1 MSIAYDSQSKT
12 YNVLIRYEED
22 KVVTTI
28 VFWKKKLWS
37 INAQ

>member
-12 YNVLIRYEED
+12 YSVLIRYKD
-22 KVVTTI
+22 KVVTPV
-28 VFWKKKLWS
+28 VFGKKKNFPS

>member
-12 YNVLIRYEED
+12 YNVLIRYKD
-22 KVVTTI
+22 KVVTPV
-28 VFWKKKLWS
+28 VFGKKKNFPS